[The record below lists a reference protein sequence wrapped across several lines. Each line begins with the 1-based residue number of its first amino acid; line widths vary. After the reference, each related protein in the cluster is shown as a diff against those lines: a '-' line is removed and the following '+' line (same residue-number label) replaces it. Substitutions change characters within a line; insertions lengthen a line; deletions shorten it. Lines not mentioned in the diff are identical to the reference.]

1 MCKPKPVSARAQR
14 LFRRVCPEAMHPTAS
29 VECHRCGSSVVG
41 DGPAISV
48 LCAECIDSFRDGVAQ
63 ADGVPL
69 CVSCLH
75 DAAEETPTALM
86 AGLRPLDRESYPDGY
101 TCEGCGDAFAWRGGR
116 ARRIVR

>member
-14 LFRRVCPEAMHPTAS
+14 LFRRAFPEAMHPTAS
-29 VECHRCGSSVVG
+29 VECCRCSKSVVG

-48 LCAECIDSFRDGVAQ
+48 LCAECIDRFRDGVTQ

-75 DAAEETPTALM
+75 DAEDSLALM
-86 AGLRPLDRESYPDGY
+86 DAAMEPIDRKAYPDGY
-101 TCEGCGDAFAWRGGR
+101 TCEDCGDSFVWRGGR